1 MDMHQ
6 VFQDFITALRQAGV
20 RISVAEHMD
29 AIHALK
35 KVGYGD
41 RTVLKN
47 ALGST
52 LAKSIREAEL
62 FETCFERFFSVD
74 DLSGLQGQDKA
85 LPEDEAIL
93 EDKSSLTRMLMT
105 GDIASLNAAM
115 RSAAENSN
123 IREILLFTQK
133 GRFMRG
139 ILNSMGIDGLE
150 QDMNRLASSPG
161 VEDRQRARE
170 LVVSKSLLMNHVRDF
185 VEKQYALF
193 AGSVSEEILE
203 RFLKDAKLSNVEQ
216 RDFQRM
222 QVLIKKLVKRLNDL
236 HSRRKKV
243 FRKGLLDL
251 KKTLRVN
258 MAYQGIIMEPQW
270 KTKKVDRPDIVA
282 ICDVSRSVEN
292 VVRFFLMFLYSL
304 NDSLARV
311 RSFAFC
317 TNLVEV
323 THVFENYPIEEA
335 LNRVLKGIEIDL
347 QFASTDYGAAFA
359 TFREKFLDKVSNKT
373 TILILGDAR
382 NNFGKPNTDILRLM
396 QERSKR
402 IVWLNPEQ
410 RSLWG
415 TGDSEM
421 RRYAP
426 YCFLARECNTVNH
439 IQRVI
444 DFLLRTRQ

>member
-1 MDMHQ
+1 
-6 VFQDFITALRQAGV
+6 
-20 RISVAEHMD
+20 
-29 AIHALK
+29 
-35 KVGYGD
+35 
-41 RTVLKN
+41 
-47 ALGST
+47 
-52 LAKSIREAEL
+52 
-62 FETCFERFFSVD
+62 
-74 DLSGLQGQDKA
+74 
-85 LPEDEAIL
+85 
-93 EDKSSLTRMLMT
+93 
-105 GDIASLNAAM
+105 
-115 RSAAENSN
+115 SN

-139 ILNSMGIDGLE
+139 ILNRMGMDELE
-150 QDMNRLASSPG
+150 QDLNRLGTSSDPG
-161 VEDRQRARE
+161 DRQIAEE
-170 LVVSKSLLMNHVRDF
+170 LTVSKALLMDYVRNF

-236 HSRRKKV
+236 HSRRKRI

-347 QFASTDYGAAFA
+347 QFASTDYGAAFG
-359 TFREKFLDKVSNKT
+359 TFREKFLDKVTNKT

-382 NNFGKPNTDILRLM
+382 NNFGKPNTDTLRLM

-421 RRYAP
+421 KRYAP
-426 YCFLARECNTVNH
+426 YCFFARECNTVNH